1 MTESNRIE
9 FKRELTDEL
18 DIEKFVIAFLNYRE
32 GGIIYIGIDDDG
44 KAVGVADI
52 DGDML
57 KIKDRIRKNV
67 MPSPMGLFDVTAEMV
82 DGVKVIKVFVASG
95 SEKPYYKAKFGMS
108 TRGCYIRVGTAAEP
122 MTTTMIED
130 LFAHR
135 VRNSLGR
142 IRSPRQDL
150 TFSQLRIYY
159 EEKKHPLNENYL
171 RNLELLTE
179 DGALNYVAYLLADE
193 NGNSIKVAKYAGKN
207 RVDLISNNEY
217 GYCSLLTATRRV
229 LEKLKVENAIST
241 ELTYMSRIDTPLW
254 DERAIHE
261 AVINFIVH
269 NDYSREV
276 PPKFEIFSDRLEI
289 TSYGR
294 LPESMSEDEFFN
306 GVSIPRNKELMRIFR
321 DVEMVESL
329 GSGMPRIM
337 EVYGRECFTFMEH
350 FIRFTVPFYK
360 NVTDNVTEGNAN
372 SQNHVE
378 KGQEHV
384 EMDIEHVE
392 KDEKYVEKDEKH
404 VEKDE
409 KHVEKT
415 SEKILLLIQERPQI
429 TINEIADVL
438 MIKRRSVEDQLKRLK
453 EKGLIRRVGPDKGGH
468 WEVIEN
474 KENRIICSLS

>member
-1 MTESNRIE
+1 MKMTETNRIE

-18 DIEKFVIAFLNYRE
+18 DIEKEVIAFLNYRE
-32 GGIIYIGIDDDG
+32 GGILYFGIDDDG
-44 KAVGVADI
+44 KAIGVSDI

-95 SEKPYYKAKFGMS
+95 SEKPYYKAKYGMS
-108 TRGCYIRVGTAAEP
+108 TRGCFIRVGTAAEP
-122 MTTTMIED
+122 MTTAMIED
-130 LFAHR
+130 LFSHR

-142 IRSPRQDL
+142 VRSPRQDL

-193 NGNSIKVAKYAGKN
+193 NGNSIKVAKYAGKD

-217 GYCSLLTATRRV
+217 GYCCLLTATRRV

-294 LPESMSEDEFFN
+294 LPENMSEDEFFN

-337 EVYGRECFTFMEH
+337 QVYGRECFTFMEH

-360 NVTDNVTEGNAN
+360 DAINQTI
-372 SQNHVE
+372 
-378 KGQEHV
+378 GQET
-384 EMDIEHVE
+384 EMSQTEEGGLKGGLKSGMKSGLKIE
-392 KDEKYVEKDEKH
+392 
-404 VEKDE
+404 
-409 KHVEKT
+409 T
-415 SEKILLLIQERPQI
+415 QIIALIEENPQI
-429 TINEIADVL
+429 SMTEIAL
-438 MIKRRSVEDQLKRLK
+438 KLQRARSGIAKRLK
-453 EKGLIRRVGPDKGGH
+453 AMQHKKKVRRVGPDKGGH
-468 WEVIEN
+468 WEVIIQNDLE
-474 KENRIICSLS
+474 KEK

>member
-1 MTESNRIE
+1 MTETNRIE

-18 DIEKFVIAFLNYRE
+18 DIEKEVIAFLNYRE
-32 GGIIYIGIDDDG
+32 GGILYFGIDDDG
-44 KAVGVADI
+44 KAIGVSDI

-95 SEKPYYKAKFGMS
+95 SEKPYYKAKYGMS
-108 TRGCYIRVGTAAEP
+108 TRGCFIRVGTAAEP
-122 MTTTMIED
+122 MTTAMIED
-130 LFAHR
+130 LFSHR

-142 IRSPRQDL
+142 VRSPRQDL

-193 NGNSIKVAKYAGKN
+193 NGNSIKVAKYAGKD

-217 GYCSLLTATRRV
+217 GYCCLLTATRRV

-294 LPESMSEDEFFN
+294 LPENMSEDEFFN

-337 EVYGRECFTFMEH
+337 QVYGRECFTFMEH
-350 FIRFTVPFYK
+350 FTRFTVPFYK
-360 NVTDNVTEGNAN
+360 DIIDNVTEGKAD
-372 SQNHVE
+372 SQKHVE
-378 KGQEHV
+378 KDQKHV
-384 EMDIEHVE
+384 EMDIE
-392 KDEKYVEKDEKH
+392 YVEKDEKH
-404 VEKDE
+404 VEKGQEYVEKDE

-415 SEKILLLIQERPQI
+415 SKLILDLIRIEPNI
-429 TINEIADVL
+429 TLSEIARRTGLV
-438 MIKRRSVEDQLKRLK
+438 RRSIEDQFNRLKRK
-453 EKGLIRRVGPDKGGH
+453 NLIRRVGSRKFGH
-468 WEVIEN
+468 WEVIEQTD
-474 KENRIICSLS
+474 S

>member
-1 MTESNRIE
+1 MKMTESNRIE

-18 DIEKFVIAFLNYRE
+18 DIEKEVVAFLNYRE
-32 GGIIYIGIDDDG
+32 GGIIYIGVDDG
-44 KAVGVADI
+44 GKAIGVSDI

-95 SEKPYYKAKFGMS
+95 SEKPYYKAKYGMS
-108 TRGCYIRVGTAAEP
+108 TRGCFIRVGTAAEP

-193 NGNSIKVAKYAGKN
+193 NGNSIKVAKYAGKD

-217 GYCSLLTATRRV
+217 GYCCLLTATRRV
-229 LEKLKVENAIST
+229 LEKLKVENTIST

-294 LPESMSEDEFFN
+294 LPENMSEDEFFN

-337 EVYGRECFTFMEH
+337 QVYGRECFTFMEH

-360 NVTDNVTEGNAN
+360 EAIGQIVGQGNESDTSQNTDNSNTDTETQQKTNTKTNTKTSTKTSTKMRNKVLVTIKKNPNVT
-372 SQNHVE
+372 
-378 KGQEHV
+378 
-384 EMDIEHVE
+384 I
-392 KDEKYVEKDEKH
+392 DELMALCGLSRGGIRHHIDSLK
-404 VEKDE
+404 
-409 KHVEKT
+409 
-415 SEKILLLIQERPQI
+415 
-429 TINEIADVL
+429 ADGL
-438 MIKRRSVEDQLKRLK
+438 IKRVD
-453 EKGLIRRVGPDKGGH
+453 GNKGGH
-468 WEVIEN
+468 WEIIEN
-474 KENRIICSLS
+474 NTKTE

>member
-1 MTESNRIE
+1 M
-9 FKRELTDEL
+9 
-18 DIEKFVIAFLNYRE
+18 
-32 GGIIYIGIDDDG
+32 
-44 KAVGVADI
+44 
-52 DGDML
+52 
-57 KIKDRIRKNV
+57 
-67 MPSPMGLFDVTAEMV
+67 
-82 DGVKVIKVFVASG
+82 KVIKVFVASG
-95 SEKPYYKAKFGMS
+95 SEKPYYKAKYGMS
-108 TRGCYIRVGTAAEP
+108 TRGCFIRVGTAAEP
-122 MTTTMIED
+122 MTTMMIED

-193 NGNSIKVAKYAGKN
+193 NGNSIKVAKYAGKD

-217 GYCSLLTATRRV
+217 GYCCLLTATRRV
-229 LEKLKVENAIST
+229 LEKLKVENFIST
-241 ELTYMSRIDTPLW
+241 ELTYMSRIDTPFW

-294 LPESMSEDEFFN
+294 LPENMSEDEFFN

-337 EVYGRECFTFMEH
+337 QVYGRECFTFMEH

-360 NVTDNVTEGNAN
+360 DVTDSVTDNVTDNVTEGNTD
-372 SQNHVE
+372 SQKHVE
-378 KGQEHV
+378 KGQKHV
-384 EMDIEHVE
+384 EMDIE
-392 KDEKYVEKDEKH
+392 YVEKDEKH
-404 VEKDE
+404 VESIGTKTLQKTDT
-409 KHVEKT
+409 KT
-415 SEKILLLIQERPQI
+415 STKTDTKTSTKTDTKTSTKTNTKTSTKMRNKVLVIIKKKPNV
-429 TINEIADVL
+429 TINEL
-438 MIKRRSVEDQLKRLK
+438 MDLCGLSRGGIRHHIDSLKTDGLIKRVD
-453 EKGLIRRVGPDKGGH
+453 GNKGGH
-468 WEVIEN
+468 WEIIEN
-474 KENRIICSLS
+474 KTKTE

>member
-1 MTESNRIE
+1 MKMTESNRIE

-193 NGNSIKVAKYAGKN
+193 NGNSIKVAKYAGKD

-217 GYCSLLTATRRV
+217 GYCCLLTATRRV
-229 LEKLKVENAIST
+229 LEKLKVENVIST

-254 DERAIHE
+254 DEQAIHE

-276 PPKFEIFSDRLEI
+276 PPKFEIFSNRLEI

-294 LPESMSEDEFFN
+294 LPENMSEDEFFN
-306 GVSIPRNKELMRIFR
+306 GVSIPRNKELMRVFR

-337 EVYGRECFTFMEH
+337 QVYGRECFTFMEH
-350 FIRFTVPFYK
+350 FIRFTVPFNR
-360 NVTDNVTEGNAN
+360 NVTDNVTGNVTDNVTDKAVVIN
-372 SQNHVE
+372 LNHRQNQVLE
-378 KGQEHV
+378 IMKSDIRISTSELAERLSVAQRTIKR
-384 EMDIEHVE
+384 DIE
-392 KDEKYVEKDEKH
+392 Y
-404 VEKDE
+404 
-409 KHVEKT
+409 
-415 SEKILLLIQERPQI
+415 
-429 TINEIADVL
+429 
-438 MIKRRSVEDQLKRLK
+438 LKQ
-453 EKGLIRRVGPDKGGH
+453 KGLVTRVGNERTGYWVVLK
-468 WEVIEN
+468 
-474 KENRIICSLS
+474 

>member
-1 MTESNRIE
+1 MKMTETNRIE

-18 DIEKFVIAFLNYRE
+18 DIEKEVIAFLNYRE
-32 GGIIYIGIDDDG
+32 GGILYFGIDDDG
-44 KAVGVADI
+44 KAIGVSDI

-95 SEKPYYKAKFGMS
+95 SEKPYYKAKYGMS
-108 TRGCYIRVGTAAEP
+108 TRGCFIRVGTAAEP
-122 MTTTMIED
+122 MTTAMIED
-130 LFAHR
+130 LFSHR

-142 IRSPRQDL
+142 VRSPRQDL

-193 NGNSIKVAKYAGKN
+193 NGNSIKVAKYAGKD

-217 GYCSLLTATRRV
+217 GYCCLLTATRRV

-294 LPESMSEDEFFN
+294 LPENMSEDEFFN

-337 EVYGRECFTFMEH
+337 QVYGRECFTFMEH

-360 NVTDNVTEGNAN
+360 DIIDNVTEGKAD
-372 SQNHVE
+372 SQKHVE
-378 KGQEHV
+378 KDQKHV
-384 EMDIEHVE
+384 EMDIE
-392 KDEKYVEKDEKH
+392 YVEKDEKH
-404 VEKDE
+404 VEKGQEYVEKDE

-415 SEKILLLIQERPQI
+415 SKLILDLIRIEPSI
-429 TINEIADVL
+429 TLSEIARRTGLV
-438 MIKRRSVEDQLKRLK
+438 RRSIEDQFNRLKRK
-453 EKGLIRRVGPDKGGH
+453 NLIRRVGSRKFGH
-468 WEVIEN
+468 WEVIEQTD
-474 KENRIICSLS
+474 S

>member
-18 DIEKFVIAFLNYRE
+18 DIEKEVVAFLNYRE
-32 GGIIYIGIDDDG
+32 GGILYIGIDDNG
-44 KAVGVADI
+44 KAIGVSDI

-95 SEKPYYKAKFGMS
+95 SEKPYYKAKYGMS

-193 NGNSIKVAKYAGKN
+193 NGNSIKVAKYAGKD

-217 GYCSLLTATRRV
+217 GYCCLLTATRRV

-294 LPESMSEDEFFN
+294 LPENMSEDEFFN

-337 EVYGRECFTFMEH
+337 QVYGRECFTFMEH

-360 NVTDNVTEGNAN
+360 DVTDNVTEENTD
-372 SQNHVE
+372 SQKHME
-378 KGQEHV
+378 KGQKHV
-384 EMDIEHVE
+384 EMDIE
-392 KDEKYVEKDEKH
+392 YVEKDEKH
-404 VEKDE
+404 VESIGT
-409 KHVEKT
+409 KT
-415 SEKILLLIQERPQI
+415 LQKTLQKTPQKTPQKIMDLIMKNPDITTQEMATLIGIDRSNIARAIKKLQER
-429 TINEIADVL
+429 
-438 MIKRRSVEDQLKRLK
+438 
-453 EKGLIRRVGPDKGGH
+453 GLVRRVGPDKGGH
-468 WEVIEN
+468 WEIIEN
-474 KENRIICSLS
+474 KTKTE

>member
-1 MTESNRIE
+1 MTETNRIE

-18 DIEKFVIAFLNYRE
+18 DIEKEVIAFLNYRE
-32 GGIIYIGIDDDG
+32 GGILYFGIDDDG
-44 KAVGVADI
+44 KAIGVSDI

-95 SEKPYYKAKFGMS
+95 SEKPYYKAKYGMS
-108 TRGCYIRVGTAAEP
+108 TRGCFIRVGTAAEP

-193 NGNSIKVAKYAGKN
+193 NGNSIKVAKYAGKD

-217 GYCSLLTATRRV
+217 GYCCLLTATRRV

-294 LPESMSEDEFFN
+294 LPENMSEDEFFN

-337 EVYGRECFTFMEH
+337 QVYGRECFTFMEH

-360 NVTDNVTEGNAN
+360 DAINQTI
-372 SQNHVE
+372 
-378 KGQEHV
+378 GQET
-384 EMDIEHVE
+384 EMSQTEEGGLKGGLKSGLKSGLKIE
-392 KDEKYVEKDEKH
+392 
-404 VEKDE
+404 
-409 KHVEKT
+409 T
-415 SEKILLLIQERPQI
+415 QIIALIEENPQI
-429 TINEIADVL
+429 SMTEIAL
-438 MIKRRSVEDQLKRLK
+438 KLQRARSGIAKRLK
-453 EKGLIRRVGPDKGGH
+453 AMQQKKMVRRVGPDKGGH
-468 WEVIEN
+468 WEVIIRTDSE
-474 KENRIICSLS
+474 KEK

>member
-1 MTESNRIE
+1 MKMTETNRIE

-18 DIEKFVIAFLNYRE
+18 DIEKEVIAFLNYRE
-32 GGIIYIGIDDDG
+32 GGILYFGIDDDG
-44 KAVGVADI
+44 KAIGVSDI

-95 SEKPYYKAKFGMS
+95 SEKPYYKAKYGMS
-108 TRGCYIRVGTAAEP
+108 TRGCFIRVGTAAEP
-122 MTTTMIED
+122 MTTAMIED
-130 LFAHR
+130 LFSHR

-142 IRSPRQDL
+142 VRSPRQDL

-193 NGNSIKVAKYAGKN
+193 NGNSIKVAKYAGKD

-217 GYCSLLTATRRV
+217 GYCCLLTATRRV

-294 LPESMSEDEFFN
+294 LPENMSEDEFFN

-337 EVYGRECFTFMEH
+337 QVYGRECFTFMEH

-360 NVTDNVTEGNAN
+360 DIIDNVTEGKAD
-372 SQNHVE
+372 SQKHVE
-378 KGQEHV
+378 KDQKHV
-384 EMDIEHVE
+384 EMDIE
-392 KDEKYVEKDEKH
+392 YVEKDEKH
-404 VEKDE
+404 VEKGQEYVEKDE

-415 SEKILLLIQERPQI
+415 SKLILDLIRIEPNI
-429 TINEIADVL
+429 TLNEIARRTGLV
-438 MIKRRSVEDQLKRLK
+438 RRSIEDQFNRLKRK
-453 EKGLIRRVGPDKGGH
+453 NLIRRVGSRKFGH
-468 WEVIEN
+468 WEVIEQTD
-474 KENRIICSLS
+474 S